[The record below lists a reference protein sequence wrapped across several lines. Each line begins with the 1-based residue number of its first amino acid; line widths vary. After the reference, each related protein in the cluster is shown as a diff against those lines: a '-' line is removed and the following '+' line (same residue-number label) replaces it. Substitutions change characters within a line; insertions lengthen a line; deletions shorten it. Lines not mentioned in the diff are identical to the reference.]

1 MGRLSLWC
9 CNILQLTAAAATVLH
24 LPSLCPSGIGQMEA
38 SIAAAAAAAEATVRW
53 RKKACWMFPSEILSS
68 KGGFLILR
76 SVSLVIFCFLGFLP
90 KILVNFWARQ
100 SHLVEGELC
109 SLFSKVSLI
118 CPKEILLS
126 SKGPR
131 WPSQS
136 LATVSVH
143 SQRHHYCIWK
153 PIKLNLQPDVMGLRE
168 SAILYYA
175 QN

>member
-24 LPSLCPSGIGQMEA
+24 LPSLCPSGIGQIEA
-38 SIAAAAAAAEATVRW
+38 SIAAAAAEATVRQ
-53 RKKACWMFPSEILSS
+53 RKKACWTFPSEILSS
-68 KGGFLILR
+68 KGGFLFLR
-76 SVSLVIFCFLGFLP
+76 SMSLVIFCFLGFLP

-100 SHLVEGELC
+100 SHLVEGALC

-131 WPSQS
+131 WLSQS
-136 LATVSVH
+136 LATVFVH

-153 PIKLNLQPDVMGLRE
+153 PIRLNLQPDVMGLRE
-168 SAILYYA
+168 STILYYA